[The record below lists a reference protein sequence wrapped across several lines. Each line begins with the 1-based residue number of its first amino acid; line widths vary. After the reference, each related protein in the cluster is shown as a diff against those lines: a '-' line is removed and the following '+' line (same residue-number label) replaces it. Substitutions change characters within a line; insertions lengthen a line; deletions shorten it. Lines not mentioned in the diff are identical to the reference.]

1 MRGRKTLVLV
11 LAVVLATCWTERAT
25 AQNRTS
31 SNLERFQLFNFCLP
45 MALIVEELSDG
56 AAEIELT
63 EERIQTMAESRL
75 RAARLFTS
83 TTTPA
88 DTYLYV
94 RVTVVGGAFSMRLEF
109 KKRVSDSLS
118 GESFF
123 AGTWDSGATG
133 THGRDANYI
142 LQGLSEWLDGFVL
155 EYLRVN
161 EAACG

>member
-31 SNLERFQLFNFCLP
+31 SNFERFQLF
-45 MALIVEELSDG
+45 S
-56 AAEIELT
+56 
-63 EERIQTMAESRL
+63 
-75 RAARLFTS
+75 
-83 TTTPA
+83 
-88 DTYLYV
+88 YV
-94 RVTVVGGAFSMRLEF
+94 RVSVVGGAFSMRLEF
-109 KKRVSDSLS
+109 NKRVSDSLS

-123 AGTWDSGATG
+123 AGTWDSSTTG
-133 THGRDANYI
+133 THGRDAGYI
-142 LQGLSEWLDGFVL
+142 LQHLSEQLDRFVL